1 MECEAADM
9 AALLDQWRALPV
21 GDRQGILRRMAAPQR
36 LAFERLLGA
45 GERERAEA
53 EARSRRFHA
62 CSPWL
67 AELLD
72 ACEKDGPAASMLTAQ
87 VRTALLAGHEQ
98 AATSPRDVQTRP
110 TLVELFSFHWREWR
124 QGL

>member
-1 MECEAADM
+1 MHGETADM

-21 GDRQGILRRMAAPQR
+21 GDRQGILRRMAVPQR

-45 GERERAEA
+45 GERERVEA

-67 AELLD
+67 AEVLD
-72 ACEKDGPAASMLTAQ
+72 ACEKDGPAASLLTAQ
-87 VRTALLAGHEQ
+87 VRAALLAGHEH
-98 AATSPRDVQTRP
+98 AAASPRNVQTRP
-110 TLVELFSFHWREWR
+110 RLVELLRSHWREWR
-124 QGL
+124 RGL